1 MDGSSR
7 GTMAVALGYL
17 LAFSLADA
25 NGIFRS
31 SWVVLA
37 IAVCGALAA
46 GAGIRAFPGT
56 LRLLLGAA
64 STGGLTVLSAIGFPL
79 TVGLLLAAVLMGGAT
94 LSLFEARHQ
103 SRSRDSAAR

>member
-1 MDGSSR
+1 MDGFSR
-7 GTMAVALGYL
+7 GTVAVALGYL

-25 NGIFRS
+25 NGIFRA
-31 SWVVLA
+31 SWVVFA

-56 LRLLLGAA
+56 HRLLLGAA
-64 STGGLTVLSAIGFPL
+64 SAGGFTVLSAIGFPL
-79 TVGLLLAAVLMGGAT
+79 TAGLLLAAGLMCGSC

-103 SRSRDSAAR
+103 SRSGDIPAG